1 MKKSQLLQSLTVVAT
16 MAILGLGAQ
25 QVHADDLGKTSVGE
39 FTVTAGNLQL
49 DQVPDFNFGSTDIA
63 TLSKG
68 TTLKYSDSDAGAKSN
83 TLSVSDYRGASTSDW
98 NLTAKLSNFEN
109 GTSTVS
115 GTIALHTTGNNGVT
129 AASDTI
135 NSAATTVWTS
145 AQAGTKGV
153 GSASATV
160 NNDTV
165 LTTAANSAIN
175 GGTYDSTVTWTLGNT
190 SATSAD

>member
-1 MKKSQLLQSLTVVAT
+1 MKKSQLLQSLAVVAT

-98 NLTAKLSNFEN
+98 SLTAKLSAFKNASDGNASNISGEIKFITSATT
-109 GTSTVS
+109 TSTIS
-115 GTIALHTTGNNGVT
+115 
-129 AASDTI
+129 
-135 NSAATTVWTS
+135 SADSNIWTS
-145 AQAGTKGV
+145 DQAGTKGV

-160 NNDTV
+160 KNDTA
-165 LTTAANSAIN
+165 LTTAANTAIN